1 MPICCYPF
9 LPTILLEQYIG
20 CVEKSEKSVKK
31 DISREQHGTL
41 QSKAVGA
48 TYSTEKASMGAAICR
63 HSHNRWRAFSELT
76 VFRRGRDVQRHR
88 RRGD

>member
-31 DISREQHGTL
+31 DISREQHGIL

-48 TYSTEKASMGAAICR
+48 TYSTEKASMGAGDMSPFSQPIASVLRIDSIQEGPR
-63 HSHNRWRAFSELT
+63 RAEAPSA
-76 VFRRGRDVQRHR
+76 R
-88 RRGD
+88 